1 MKIIEALARFLSS
14 MMSPLLTPTYG
25 VFLALWVSV
34 LCYIPFGTRLMV
46 LIVVAGIT
54 CLLPMIFI
62 ALLHNAKIITDK
74 RLVNHRERWLPYIFT
89 LACYVAAVFYLR
101 HVHGPMWLVAMM
113 WGGVLTVA
121 VSGII
126 TIWWK
131 LSAHAAGVAGLLA
144 MLMGIHSLGMG
155 AFSLFATICV
165 MILLCGAV
173 CTSRMILGRHNF
185 TQILAGFVTG
195 YVCVTLMIKI
205 LA

>member
-89 LACYVAAVFYLR
+89 LVCYVAAVPCSLPDVACGNDVGRSAYGGCVG
-101 HVHGPMWLVAMM
+101 HNHHLVEA
-113 WGGVLTVA
+113 
-121 VSGII
+121 
-126 TIWWK
+126 
-131 LSAHAAGVAGLLA
+131 
-144 MLMGIHSLGMG
+144 
-155 AFSLFATICV
+155 
-165 MILLCGAV
+165 
-173 CTSRMILGRHNF
+173 
-185 TQILAGFVTG
+185 
-195 YVCVTLMIKI
+195 
-205 LA
+205 